1 MAHTLQERYAAL
13 VDKRLR
19 AALVTVDTG
28 AVPVFNTRYEGNPK
42 AGAVKIPVRDA
53 EVTTDN
59 YDRVA
64 GANLTVGST
73 TYLTVT
79 DFNDKVVN
87 ELIDGYEAQAVPDN
101 LVADR
106 LDSAGYSGAR
116 LLDTDAIATLIAGGT
131 ASSNTTALTAST
143 VYDAIVDAR
152 TALSEANVPSAGRF
166 LLVSPAIYGLLLK
179 DTNNFIRQGDMSQQL
194 VQNGYT
200 GMIAGFAVKESSLIP
215 STTEFIAGHSDWC
228 HRIREWIVLPHIQ
241 SLDGDGK
248 HIGASAVQGRWIFKH
263 AVSKAGA
270 VFVKNVVVV

>member
-1 MAHTLQERYAAL
+1 MAHTLQERYASL

-53 EVTTDN
+53 EVATDN

-116 LLDTDAIATLIAGGT
+116 LLDADAIATLIAGGT
-131 ASSNTTALTAST
+131 ASSSTTALTAST
-143 VYDAIVDAR
+143 VYDAVVDAR

-179 DTNNFIRQGDMSQQL
+179 DTDNFIRQGDMSQQL

-270 VFVKNVVVV
+270 VFVKNVVV

>member
-53 EVTTDN
+53 EVATDD

-64 GANLTVGST
+64 GANLTVGTT

-79 DFNDKVVN
+79 NFNDKVVN

-116 LLDTDAIATLIAGGT
+116 LLDADAIATLIAGGT
-131 ASSNTTALTAST
+131 AATNTTALTADT
-143 VYDAIVDAR
+143 AYDAIVDAR

-166 LLVSPAIYGLLLK
+166 LLVSPTLYGLLLK
-179 DTNNFIRQGDMSQQL
+179 DTNNFIRQGDLSQQL

-200 GMIAGFAVKESSLIP
+200 GAIAGFAVKESSLIP
-215 STTEFIAGHSDWC
+215 STTEFIAGHADWC

-263 AVSKAGA
+263 VVSKAGA
-270 VFVKNVVVV
+270 VYVKNVA